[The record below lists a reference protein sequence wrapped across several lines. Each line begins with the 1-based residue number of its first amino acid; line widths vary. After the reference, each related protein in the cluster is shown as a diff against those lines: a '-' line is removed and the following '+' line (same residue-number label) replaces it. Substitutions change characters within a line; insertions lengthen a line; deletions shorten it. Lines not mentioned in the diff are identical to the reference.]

1 MNWQGTRFC
10 HWLCLPQQ
18 VVVENSYRAPATSN
32 TEAQVDVCILG
43 GTLGIFLGVALQLR
57 GWKVC
62 VVERNQL
69 VGRQQEWNVTKS
81 DMKVMQ

>member
-1 MNWQGTRFC
+1 M
-10 HWLCLPQQ
+10 
-18 VVVENSYRAPATSN
+18 
-32 TEAQVDVCILG
+32 DVCILG

-81 DMKVMQ
+81 DMKVVQ